1 MELLCL
7 EKENEPC
14 SVADPVFLDDDRVLT
29 NLLFLES
36 KYRLKESYL
45 ETVQKD
51 LTAAM
56 RKEVAIWLLEVRI
69 FFCLK
74 QLFNQID
81 QKLDQKLNSFQL
93 HTSTG
98 LHGRAMWRGGLSDRT
113 VHYGSFSKSSSN
125 SKIAASTAGHHLS
138 AVEFKTGPEQNHH
151 HRSSGDVHRL
161 LSYRRGSEGE
171 FSFRKAL

>member
-56 RKEVAIWLLEVRI
+56 RKEVAIWLLEV
-69 FFCLK
+69 
-74 QLFNQID
+74 
-81 QKLDQKLNSFQL
+81 
-93 HTSTG
+93 
-98 LHGRAMWRGGLSDRT
+98 
-113 VHYGSFSKSSSN
+113 SFSWNACS
-125 SKIAASTAGHHLS
+125 
-138 AVEFKTGPEQNHH
+138 
-151 HRSSGDVHRL
+151 R
-161 LSYRRGSEGE
+161 
-171 FSFRKAL
+171 